1 MRGRRPTIPRRKPIF
16 LGCEGE
22 SEQAYGQF
30 LNELAREAH
39 LHVHIEVV
47 NLSPGAG
54 DPVSRM
60 HRAQKEVEHRQRKR
74 TEFAFRAVLLDSD
87 QIDND
92 PQRRKIAED
101 IGRESGIGIIWQF
114 PCHEALLLRHFEG
127 FEQRRPATKAEI
139 EAMLHQVW
147 PAYQKPMTRVQI
159 AKTLGIAHVR
169 RAVQSEPALL
179 SFLRRVEI
187 V

>member
-1 MRGRRPTIPRRKPIF
+1 MSGHRPTIPRRKPIF
-16 LGCEGE
+16 LGCEGD

-39 LHVHIEVV
+39 LHIHIEVV

-60 HRAQKEVEHRQRKR
+60 RRARKEVEHRQRKR
-74 TEFAFRAVLLDSD
+74 TEFAFAAVLLDSD

-92 PQRRKIAED
+92 LRRREIAET
-101 IGRESGIGIIWQF
+101 IGRESGIDIIWQS

-127 FEQRRPATKAEI
+127 FEQRRPAVKTEI
-139 EAMLHQVW
+139 GAMLHQVW
-147 PAYQKPMTRVQI
+147 PGYQKPMTRMQI
-159 AKTLGIAHVR
+159 VKTLGIAHVR
-169 RAVQSEPALL
+169 RAAQNEPALL
-179 SFLRRVEI
+179 FFLRRI
-187 V
+187 GIM

>member
-1 MRGRRPTIPRRKPIF
+1 MSGRRPTIPRRTPIF

-30 LNELAREAH
+30 LNELAREAG

-60 HRAQKEVEHRQRKR
+60 QRARKEVEQRQRKR
-74 TEFAFRAVLLDSD
+74 AEFAFKAVLHDSD

-92 PQRRKIAED
+92 LQRREMAES
-101 IGRESGIGIIWQF
+101 IGRESDIAIIWQS

-127 FEQRRPATKAEI
+127 FEQRRPATTAEI
-139 EAMLHQVW
+139 GAMLRQAW
-147 PAYQKPMTRVQI
+147 PSYQKPMTRVQV
-159 AKTLGIAHVR
+159 ARTLEIAHVR
-169 RAVQSEPALL
+169 RATQSEPALRT
-179 SFLRRVEI
+179 FLRRVGLI
-187 V
+187 